1 MKKFKILLTT
11 AVFATLF
18 GCVNSDEYK
27 TPDTTLDCNDLTATK
42 SVHDYTSTSTGTLV
56 QNTTEDIIE
65 AYVTSSDEGG
75 NFYKSISFMSL
86 DGLDGFSIPVDDY
99 NLYTKFEPGRKVFIN
114 MKDRYILKDF
124 GSTIIGSLYNNGT
137 PNNTS
142 DDDIGR
148 IAGVEYQSV
157 LTRSCT
163 KENEDILVKHLTIA
177 QAKNDQYLNMLI
189 EFDGVQFSDESLGK
203 KYFDESLNNLG
214 SATNHLIKDI
224 GGSSVIL
231 RASQFATFASAPIPS
246 KNGKIRGVMTK
257 FGSDYQFMIRTL
269 NDVQLT
275 NPRISPLFEETFT
288 STFGNWTAYSV
299 IGAGQVWAYSASFGN
314 PGACARMS
322 GFATTNQNNEDWLI
336 SPAIN
341 LSSASN
347 AFLTFDTAS
356 KFAGNPLKVY
366 VSTNYPGT
374 GNPNT
379 VGTWTE
385 LTGFGLDLNTAAY
398 VYTPSG
404 LINISAYTGTSNFRV
419 AFKYTSTTAAAAT
432 WELDNVKVTAN

>member
-18 GCVNSDEYK
+18 SCVNSDEYK
-27 TPDTTLDCNDLTATK
+27 TPDTSADCTDLTATK
-42 SVHDYTSTSTGTLV
+42 SVHDYTSTSTGV
-56 QNTTEDIIE
+56 YAQNTTEDIIE

-75 NFYKSISFMSL
+75 NLYKSISFMSL

-114 MKDRYILKDF
+114 MKDKYYVKDF
-124 GSTIIGSLYNNGT
+124 GSTVIGSLYNNGT
-137 PNNTS
+137 PNNLS
-142 DDDIGR
+142 DDQVGR
-148 IAGVEYQSV
+148 VSGVEYQSI

-163 KENEDILVKHLTIA
+163 KVDENTIVKHLTIA
-177 QAKNDQYLNMLI
+177 QAKSDQYLNMLI
-189 EFDGVQFSDESLGK
+189 EFDNVQFSDESLGK

-224 GGSSVIL
+224 GGASVIL
-231 RASQFATFASAPIPS
+231 RASQYATFATAHVPS

-257 FGSDYQFMIRTL
+257 YGSDYQFMIRTL

-275 NPRISPLFEETFT
+275 NPRVIPLFDESFT
-288 STFGNWTAYSV
+288 TNFSSWTAYSV
-299 IGAGQVWAYSASFGN
+299 VGPQVWAYSATFGN
-314 PGACARMS
+314 PGACAKMT
-322 GFATTNQNNEDWLI
+322 GFASGNQNNEDWLI

-366 VSTNYPGT
+366 ISTNYPGT
-374 GNPNT
+374 GNPT
-379 VGTWTE
+379 TTGTWTE
-385 LTGFGLDLNTAAY
+385 LTGFALDLNIASYIWTG
-398 VYTPSG
+398 SG
-404 LINISAYTGTSNFRV
+404 LVNISAYTGNSNVRV

>member
-1 MKKFKILLTT
+1 MKKFRILFTT

-18 GCVNSDEYK
+18 SCVNSDEYK
-27 TPDTTLDCNDLTATK
+27 TPDTSGDCTDLTATK
-42 SVHDYTSTSTGTLV
+42 SVHDFTSTSTASYA

-75 NFYKSISFMSL
+75 NFYKSISFTSL
-86 DGLDGFSIPVDDY
+86 DGLDGFSIPIDDY
-99 NLYTKFEPGRKVFIN
+99 NLYTKYEPGRKVFIN
-114 MKDRYILKDF
+114 MKDMYFVKDF
-124 GSTIIGSLYNNGT
+124 GSTIIGSLFNNDT
-137 PNNTS
+137 PNDPS
-142 DDDIGR
+142 DDKVGR
-148 IAGVEYQSV
+148 IAGVQYQGI

-163 KENEDILVKHLTIA
+163 KVNEDQIVKHLTIS
-177 QAKNDQYLNMLI
+177 QAKSDQYLNMLI

-231 RASQFATFASAPIPS
+231 RASQYATFATAPIPS
-246 KNGKIRGVMTK
+246 GNGKIRGVLTK
-257 FGSDYQFMIRTL
+257 FGSTYQFMIRTL

-275 NPRISPLFEETFT
+275 NPRISPLFEESFT
-288 STFGNWTAYSV
+288 STFSSWTAYSV
-299 IGAGQVWAYSASFGN
+299 IGAGQVWAYSATFGN
-314 PGACARMS
+314 PGACAKMS
-322 GFATTNQNNEDWLI
+322 GFAGGNQPNEDWLI

-356 KFAGNPLKVY
+356 KFAGPPLQVY
-366 VSTNYPGT
+366 VSTNYSGS
-374 GNPNT
+374 GNPSAA
-379 VGTWTE
+379 TWTE
-385 LTGFGLDLNTAAY
+385 LTGFALDLNIASY
-398 VYTPSG
+398 IWTPSG
-404 LINISAYTGTSNFRV
+404 LVNISAYTGNSNVRV